1 MSNGADTRLR
11 RTRARIIDAAEEV
24 FPEHG
29 FLGASMDA
37 VAERASVS
45 KQTVCAHFNNKE
57 ALFLEVVQSM
67 TAEAAS
73 EIGEDRGDSEVF
85 SEPSA
90 RICLTDI
97 ALDQLRVVLT
107 PRLMR
112 LRRMIIGEV
121 DRFPMLGKSLHETGP
136 RRSIQRLTRA
146 ISHYSATGALNA
158 SDPEKAAVL
167 HLMDAQHLTFPDGA
181 FDEAVAT
188 FVFCSVSDPVT
199 GLREARRVTRPGGR
213 LRLLEHQRADA
224 DGLARVMDRLDGPLH
239 RLSGVHVARHTVE
252 NVRAAGWVVDRNER
266 LGPLG
271 VFRRITA
278 HNPR

>member
-45 KQTVCAHFNNKE
+45 KQTVYAHFNNKE

-136 RRSIQRLTRA
+136 QRSIQRLTRA

-158 SDPEKAAVL
+158 SDPEKAAVQFNWIVMGAPL
-167 HLMDAQHLTFPDGA
+167 NSAMLLGDAGIPKDVALREHA
-181 FDEAVAT
+181 EEAVG
-188 FVFCSVSDPVT
+188 FF
-199 GLREARRVTRPGGR
+199 
-213 LRLLEHQRADA
+213 
-224 DGLARVMDRLDGPLH
+224 
-239 RLSGVHVARHTVE
+239 
-252 NVRAAGWVVDRNER
+252 
-266 LGPLG
+266 LG
-271 VFRRITA
+271 VYGGKTSAIG
-278 HNPR
+278 PK